1 MLNVGNIILA
11 SSSPRRRDFFE
22 KYSMDFKILKSDII
36 ETIDNKSPVITV
48 MSLAFQKATNILEK
62 TERNDII
69 IAADTIVY
77 FDEKIL
83 VKPNN
88 KEEARNMLK
97 NLSGNTHYV
106 YTGIAIIKVGTNE
119 KIVDY
124 SMTKVKFR
132 KLDEKIIENY
142 LTTKEYEDKAGSYG
156 IQGKGEI
163 LIEEI
168 NGSYPNVVGLPIV
181 KLDMLLKEYFKISLI

>member
-1 MLNVGNIILA
+1 MGNIILA

-83 VKPNN
+83 GKPNN

>member
-1 MLNVGNIILA
+1 MGNIILA

>member
-1 MLNVGNIILA
+1 MGNIILA

-83 VKPNN
+83 GKPNN

-156 IQGKGEI
+156 IQGRGEI

-181 KLDMLLKEYFKISLI
+181 KLDMLLKKYFKISLI

>member
-1 MLNVGNIILA
+1 MGNIILA

-83 VKPNN
+83 GKPNN

-181 KLDMLLKEYFKISLI
+181 KLDMLLKKYFKISLI